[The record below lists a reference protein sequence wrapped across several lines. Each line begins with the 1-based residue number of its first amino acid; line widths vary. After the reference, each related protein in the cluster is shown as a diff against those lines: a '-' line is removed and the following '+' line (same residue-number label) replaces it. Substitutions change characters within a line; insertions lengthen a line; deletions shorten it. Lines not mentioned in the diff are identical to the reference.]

1 MRGFPSNFI
10 ADHMPP
16 TKYVNEANSQW
27 HRRMFGGMFRMRQ
40 QLLPQCQ
47 SCYSKQSAA
56 VRKNFHKLIYH
67 SQLRVWH
74 LAPALAMAACTN
86 DDFRYAVDDYFGT
99 LIESIDREL
108 YEPVMSGL
116 ESLLPVDMD

>member
-1 MRGFPSNFI
+1 MAVIIVQQASLQSREGIPTNFI

-27 HRRMFGGMFRMRQ
+27 HRKLFGGMLRKRQ

-47 SCYSKQSAA
+47 SCYSKQGAA
-56 VRKNFHKLIYH
+56 VKKGIHRLIYH

-74 LAPALAMAACTN
+74 LAPALAMPLAATK
-86 DDFRYAVDDYFGT
+86 
-99 LIESIDREL
+99 SSEL
-108 YEPVMSGL
+108 Q
-116 ESLLPVDMD
+116 